1 MIINPTLLADVVGR
15 VDTPSD
21 LNVRNPV
28 PNDLGKDAFLRLL
41 VAQLKHQNPL
51 EPVDNQEFL
60 AQMAQF
66 STLEQMQ
73 NLNQS
78 FEAVALMD
86 FASQASTFL
95 GREIE
100 AVGAT
105 SEGRITGIVSSVK
118 FDDGQAML
126 LVDGQE
132 IPVSAVQR
140 ISIPSQALPAPT
152 N

>member
-1 MIINPTLLADVVGR
+1 MNINPTLLADVVGQI
-15 VDTPSD
+15 DTAST
-21 LNVRNPV
+21 LNARNTL

-51 EPVDNQEFL
+51 EPVNNQEFL

-66 STLEQMQ
+66 SALEQMQ
-73 NLNQS
+73 NLNKN

-100 AVGAT
+100 AVGT
-105 SEGRITGIVSSVK
+105 ISEEKITGIVSSVK
-118 FDDGQAML
+118 FVDGTAML

-132 IPVSAVQR
+132 IPVSAVQK
-140 ISIPSQALPAPT
+140 ISIASQDLP
-152 N
+152 